1 MHITDLEKVLLRSK
15 EQNAVSKRN
24 TLALQNK
31 LALSEQTFINNAALS
46 SATSRKQRGTV
57 RVKRSPGVNCK
68 SRLLYPGPGFL
79 SSA

>member
-1 MHITDLEKVLLRSK
+1 MHITDLVLPIEKVLLRPQ

-46 SATSRKQRGTV
+46 SATSRNNV
-57 RVKRSPGVNCK
+57 A
-68 SRLLYPGPGFL
+68 L
-79 SSA
+79 

>member
-1 MHITDLEKVLLRSK
+1 MHIIDLEKVLLRPQ

-46 SATSRKQRGTV
+46 SATSRNNV
-57 RVKRSPGVNCK
+57 A
-68 SRLLYPGPGFL
+68 L
-79 SSA
+79 

>member
-1 MHITDLEKVLLRSK
+1 MYKLRIVWKEFLFLLERKCMHITDLEKVLLRSK

-46 SATSRKQRGTV
+46 IATSRNNV
-57 RVKRSPGVNCK
+57 A
-68 SRLLYPGPGFL
+68 L
-79 SSA
+79 